1 MGGLT
6 YIVFNSLKHFM
17 GMANVIFLSDYKSVN
32 YSPPA
37 AISQYT
43 GKGFS
48 SSVSKYKEIEVLYT
62 GYSMGVVHVDGQFNN
77 LEFWS
82 LGTEACCHVIII
94 NSLDKK
100 FFSSYMSLN
109 SSSR

>member
-1 MGGLT
+1 MGGLK

-17 GMANVIFLSDYKSVN
+17 GMQANVIFLNDYKSVN

-48 SSVSKYKEIEVLYT
+48 SSVST
-62 GYSMGVVHVDGQFNN
+62 M
-77 LEFWS
+77 
-82 LGTEACCHVIII
+82 
-94 NSLDKK
+94 
-100 FFSSYMSLN
+100 
-109 SSSR
+109 

>member
-1 MGGLT
+1 MYQFQLLMGGLK

-17 GMANVIFLSDYKSVN
+17 GMQANVIFLNDYKSVN

-48 SSVSKYKEIEVLYT
+48 SSVST
-62 GYSMGVVHVDGQFNN
+62 M
-77 LEFWS
+77 
-82 LGTEACCHVIII
+82 
-94 NSLDKK
+94 
-100 FFSSYMSLN
+100 
-109 SSSR
+109 

>member
-1 MGGLT
+1 M
-6 YIVFNSLKHFM
+6 SL
-17 GMANVIFLSDYKSVN
+17 FLNDYTSVN

-62 GYSMGVVHVDGQFNN
+62 GYIAWVCGG
-77 LEFWS
+77 
-82 LGTEACCHVIII
+82 
-94 NSLDKK
+94 
-100 FFSSYMSLN
+100 
-109 SSSR
+109 